1 MEPAAKHDPRS
12 WSELPT
18 DLASVIFVRLQ
29 CHADRVRFGAVC
41 RQWRI
46 SARRNPLPRQFPWL
60 ALPDRTFYSLPNSAF
75 RRLPLHLHRHRQV
88 PHAQSSCGEWLVFQ
102 RHDGAYTLVSPF
114 STATTM
120 VLPRLPTDQT
130 VTHDTPSAPLQK
142 LVVCSPTLVAAVVD
156 TNPSQLLLCRPGS
169 ASWSCSLHERL
180 QALEIQDMVSYQGKL
195 HALVNNGDLL
205 SISIGEDDDS
215 HVGGEPTVSRVDCL
229 VRISPSRSTE
239 SPLYLV
245 ESDGALLMVCR
256 ENHSTRYGSYSDPD
270 ESYSSSD
277 DESYVF
283 FYPDDDESYFVL
295 YSAEQ
300 IELRTKFE
308 VFAADMAG
316 SRWRKVRSVGG
327 DRVLFVGHWCS
338 RSVHVV
344 PDHQGK
350 AHNIGDRIFFLQNR
364 GADGYGGQQWR
375 TVEFFCTIY
384 DMRERRSQLFLKT
397 PLRPVCNLGTWL
409 FPPSGLRPDGMS
421 EHC

>member
-1 MEPAAKHDPRS
+1 MSPTEDAPRRS
-12 WSELPT
+12 WSELST
-18 DLASVIFVRLQ
+18 DLAGEIFGRIL

-60 ALPDRTFYSLPNSAF
+60 ALPNRTFYSLPNSAF
-75 RRLPLHLHRHRQV
+75 RRLPLHLHRHRQL

-102 RHDGAYTLVSPF
+102 HHDGAYTLVSPF

-120 VLPRLPTDQT
+120 VLPRMPTDPP
-130 VTHDTPSAPLQK
+130 VTHDTPPPLQK
-142 LVVCSPTLVAAVVD
+142 LVVCSPTLVAAVVG
-156 TNPSQLLLCRPGS
+156 TRPSQLLLCRPGS
-169 ASWSCSLHERL
+169 ASWSCRHDRL

-195 HALVNNGDLL
+195 HALVNSGDLL
-205 SISIGEDDDS
+205 SISISEDDDS
-215 HVGGEPTVSRVDCL
+215 HAGGEPTVSSVDCL
-229 VRISPSRSTE
+229 VRISPGRRTE
-239 SPLYLV
+239 PPLYLV
-245 ESDGALLMVCR
+245 ESEGALLMVR
-256 ENHSTRYGSYSDPD
+256 KENHSTREGSYSDDD

-277 DESYVF
+277 EQSNVILN
-283 FYPDDDESYFVL
+283 PDDDDSYVPL

-300 IELRTKFE
+300 IELQTKFE

-344 PDHQGK
+344 PDVHQGK
-350 AHNIGDRIFFLQNR
+350 AHNIGDRIFFLQDR

-397 PLRPVCNLGTWL
+397 PLRPVGSLGTWL
-409 FPPSGLRPDGMS
+409 FPPSGRAAGMS